1 MNIQNY
7 HSSMFKPLSKHHYL
21 RVHCFSTFII
31 HKIPHGFGSNSV
43 SCLMF
48 PTSPCCQLRER
59 KLHHRIHSISLCS
72 QSLMENICR
81 ALARHPEA
89 AKREPGENLKH
100 VGAKEELLV
109 GVRVGNEERV
119 LRRHF
124 SVSGPMGGD

>member
-1 MNIQNY
+1 
-7 HSSMFKPLSKHHYL
+7 
-21 RVHCFSTFII
+21 
-31 HKIPHGFGSNSV
+31 
-43 SCLMF
+43 
-48 PTSPCCQLRER
+48 
-59 KLHHRIHSISLCS
+59 
-72 QSLMENICR
+72 MENICR

-109 GVRVGNEERV
+109 RVRVGNEERV